1 MITLNDDLVI
11 TCVSAIVTFGILWL
25 FYPAWA
31 VLIAERLEWDVEQL
45 SSSKTQESE
54 LPVLSLV
61 IPAYN
66 EEERIP
72 IMIRE
77 SFNYLASSRGK
88 DVLRRLQA
96 CSNAK
101 PAKSFESKGWDN
113 VQSHEKFDPTVEWL
127 VVNDGSKDSTCD
139 SVRTVY
145 NRMMLSTNGGNGNAD
160 NRTYINWN
168 WRIVSMKEN
177 GGKGAAVKTGM
188 NLANGMFHLMVD
200 ADGATTF
207 GDGLENLTRELE
219 KFSSHNNI
227 ENNLDQMVAVFG
239 SRAHL
244 QKEST
249 AKRSFVRTLLMKAFH
264 FFVSLLVSN
273 KVQDTQCGFKIF
285 SRSASSTIFKT
296 LHLRRWAFDTEIVLV
311 SDILDI
317 DILEVA
323 VPWEE
328 VDGSKLSSSKF
339 SLAMVS
345 ISMLRDMICVRACY
359 ILGIWKVK
367 AGEYFGKKS

>member
-1 MITLNDDLVI
+1 MITLNDDLAI

-45 SSSKTQESE
+45 SLSKTQESE

-101 PAKSFESKGWDN
+101 PAKSFESKGRDN
-113 VQSHEKFDPTVEWL
+113 VQSYEKFDPAVEWL
-127 VVNDGSKDSTCD
+127 IVNDGSKDSTCD

-145 NRMMLSTNGGNGNAD
+145 NRMMQSTNGGNGNAD
-160 NRTYINWN
+160 NRRYINWN

-227 ENNLDQMVAVFG
+227 ENNIDKMVAVFG

-285 SRSASSTIFKT
+285 SRSASSAIFKT

-311 SDILDI
+311 SDILGI

-339 SLAMVS
+339 SLAVVS